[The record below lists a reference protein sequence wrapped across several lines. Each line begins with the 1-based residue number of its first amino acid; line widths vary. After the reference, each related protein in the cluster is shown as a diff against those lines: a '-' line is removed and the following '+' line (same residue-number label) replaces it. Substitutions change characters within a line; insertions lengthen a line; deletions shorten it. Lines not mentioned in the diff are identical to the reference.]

1 MQHKNSN
8 LFVFYNLYFCQMTPI
23 RRKVILGQNESDIL
37 RKIWSC
43 LWHFEHLPM
52 SFLWLLP
59 IKTAPLT
66 CVASNR
72 MVSQLVEW
80 SWSKS
85 RLSKKIPKKCE
96 GKRIQFEDTFGYCN
110 MCGSIM
116 IFCLKGHVG
125 SLDYLL
131 IKQPSS
137 LWAEERTDIGHQPT
151 NKVCVY
157 LYFFMH
163 VYQNE
168 RNYFLT

>member
-1 MQHKNSN
+1 MFWKKGSMILIFIMQHKNSN

-52 SFLWLLP
+52 SFLWPLP

-85 RLSKKIPKKCE
+85 RLSKNIPKKCE

-137 LWAEERTDIGHQPT
+137 LWVWRKNRHWAPA
-151 NKVCVY
+151 N
-157 LYFFMH
+157 
-163 VYQNE
+163 
-168 RNYFLT
+168 